1 MRFLSLVGRVI
12 EVATIITT
20 TTTSGD
26 IRCVLRVNRFIIVVY
41 QMKYEMIRDRHSF
54 CLVISSLFVT
64 YLHTYPT
71 DFPAG
76 IVNTP
81 TYLRRDVPFQNFAP
95 W

>member
-12 EVATIITT
+12 EVAIITRT

-26 IRCVLRVNRFIIVVY
+26 IRRVLREWFINVVY
-41 QMKYEMIRDRHSF
+41 QMKCEMIRDRHSF
-54 CLVISSLFVT
+54 CLVISSL
-64 YLHTYPT
+64 LPTYPT

-81 TYLRRDVPFQNFAP
+81 TYLRHDVPFQNFAP
-95 W
+95 